1 MCGRYA
7 SARSVQD
14 LAVAFG
20 IRDDKVEADLAAD
33 WNVAPTKPIAV
44 VLDRGAG
51 PVLTTVRWGLVPS
64 WADDP
69 SIGSRLVNARIET
82 AAEKPAFRAALA
94 ERRCLIPA
102 DGWYEWAALP
112 DGTRQ
117 PYFLT
122 PDDGGV
128 LAFAGLWEVWR
139 DAEGRPLPTATIL
152 TGPAPDDL
160 RTVHDRA
167 PVVLPQAAWSRW
179 LDRRSGEHDVRA
191 VLQPTQPG
199 VVRPRPVGS
208 EVGDVRNNGPQL
220 TEPVEVVEQ
229 PPLF

>member
-20 IRDDKVEADLAAD
+20 IREDHVESTLEAD
-33 WNVAPTKPIAV
+33 WNVAPTKAISA

-51 PVLTTVRWGLVPS
+51 PVLTSLRWGLVPA

-69 SIGSRLVNARIET
+69 SIGSRLINARLET
-82 AAEKPAFRAALA
+82 AWEKPAFRSALA

-102 DGWYEWAALP
+102 DGWYEWATRP
-112 DGTRQ
+112 DGSRQ

-122 PDDGGV
+122 PDDGQV

-139 DAEGRPLPTATIL
+139 DAEGRPMPTATIL
-152 TGPAPDDL
+152 TGDAPADL
-160 RTVHDRA
+160 RDVHDRA
-167 PVVLPQAAWSRW
+167 PVVLSPQTWTQW
-179 LDRRSGEHDVRA
+179 LDRRSVENDVRA
-191 VLQPTQPG
+191 VLRPTAAG
-199 VVRPRPVGS
+199 VVRPRPVGPA
-208 EVGDVRNNGPQL
+208 VGDVRSNGPDL
-220 TEPVEVVEQ
+220 VERVVVNEQ